1 MTYAD
6 KFVRERWRLLAA
18 FREMADSGRIE
29 RGNKLKITGSAI
41 SLNVADVAA
50 SAQFVKTHLHFTE
63 SMMVEDKVASLTRDD
78 LGFNLIF
85 LKTGLETFKPQNRAG
100 NAREGLLVVMIVEN
114 IDAEYARLSNEGVPI
129 VTPIETEPWG
139 ERYFQMQDPNGIIFQ
154 CVQWMTESET

>member
-1 MTYAD
+1 M
-6 KFVRERWRLLAA
+6 
-18 FREMADSGRIE
+18 
-29 RGNKLKITGSAI
+29 KITGSAI

-50 SAQFVKTHLHFTE
+50 SAQFVKKHLHFTE

-100 NAREGLLVVMIVEN
+100 NAGEGLLVVMIVEN

-139 ERYFQMQDPNGIIFQ
+139 ERYFQMVDPNGIIFQ

>member
-1 MTYAD
+1 M
-6 KFVRERWRLLAA
+6 
-18 FREMADSGRIE
+18 
-29 RGNKLKITGSAI
+29 KITGSAI

-100 NAREGLLVVMIVEN
+100 NAGEGLLVVMIVEN
-114 IDAEYARLSNEGVPI
+114 IDAEYTRLQKERVPI

-139 ERYFQMQDPNGIIFQ
+139 ERYFQMVDPNGIIFQ

>member
-1 MTYAD
+1 M
-6 KFVRERWRLLAA
+6 
-18 FREMADSGRIE
+18 
-29 RGNKLKITGSAI
+29 KITGSAI

-50 SAQFVKTHLHFTE
+50 SAQFVKKHLHFTE

-100 NAREGLLVVMIVEN
+100 NAGEGLLVVMIVEN
-114 IDAEYARLSNEGVPI
+114 IDAEYTRLQKERVPI

-139 ERYFQMQDPNGIIFQ
+139 ERYFQMVDPNGIIFQ